1 MENKKIKRIV
11 TIVLTQSCNLNCTY
25 CYEHNKTQKNMP
37 IEIAKLA
44 IETELTRDDD
54 YEEIIIELFG
64 GEPFLAYD
72 TIKELFDYIWDA
84 RFMKKRL
91 CFVSTNGTLLS
102 KDIKDW
108 LSERKQYIVCGLSVD
123 GTKKMHDINRC
134 NSFDEIDLKFFK
146 ETWPK
151 QSIKMTVSVE
161 TLPTLAEGVIFLHE
175 QDFTVSVN
183 LAHGIDWSDKSY
195 ISILET
201 ELEKLIQYYVNH
213 PDIEVCT
220 MLSMSISRLAFGKSE
235 LDTRWCGSGLHM
247 CTYDIDGQV
256 YPCQMFLPLSSKD
269 ESKSFRDIDF
279 SNDEL
284 FEDPLCNDCP
294 IEVVC
299 PNCYGMNFNNRG
311 NPGLRDRNLCKL
323 TKVVALA
330 VSKFQYLKIVK
341 YGIDSIGTKEEQ
353 YKMLRGI
360 EIVQT
365 ELQDLIKT

>member
-201 ELEKLIQYYVNH
+201 DTNH
-213 PDIEVCT
+213 
-220 MLSMSISRLAFGKSE
+220 
-235 LDTRWCGSGLHM
+235 
-247 CTYDIDGQV
+247 
-256 YPCQMFLPLSSKD
+256 
-269 ESKSFRDIDF
+269 
-279 SNDEL
+279 
-284 FEDPLCNDCP
+284 
-294 IEVVC
+294 
-299 PNCYGMNFNNRG
+299 
-311 NPGLRDRNLCKL
+311 
-323 TKVVALA
+323 
-330 VSKFQYLKIVK
+330 
-341 YGIDSIGTKEEQ
+341 
-353 YKMLRGI
+353 
-360 EIVQT
+360 
-365 ELQDLIKT
+365 